1 MQGVPLN
8 RRPGLHGSMGANWA
22 GWTALGSI
30 LNLGATAHAADEPT
44 ISPTGEHA
52 PMTEEFIG
60 MAISAAR

>member
-1 MQGVPLN
+1 
-8 RRPGLHGSMGANWA
+8 
-22 GWTALGSI
+22 